1 RACPAR
7 LHAMRR
13 ISRLKLEHSS
23 TPTHV
28 QGIKQK
34 NQSSTLQI
42 YINCPSA
49 QDGIRINQ
57 ARAIP
62 GPKKMDTASRL
73 SDGPKAAA
81 PRRPLPAL
89 CNTLYLRLKC
99 SRKDC

>member
-1 RACPAR
+1 
-7 LHAMRR
+7 MRR

-49 QDGIRINQ
+49 HDGIRINQ
-57 ARAIP
+57 ARVNTGRI
-62 GPKKMDTASRL
+62 KKLDISSRH
-73 SDGPKAAA
+73 SGVPKAAA
-81 PRRPLPAL
+81 PCQPLPAL
-89 CNTLYLRLKC
+89 CNTLYPIT
-99 SRKDC
+99 